1 MLWLSPER
9 VELLGVTLPGVTM
22 VSVDRT
28 TTRLAEEWS
37 DLGPHVVF
45 ADAAEQRVTVTVR
58 RAAQGGEGLL
68 TPGAIRPGAQG
79 TLTLRVRASAGDAKG
94 TTVSA
99 SVVVT
104 GVEHSAGPTRG
115 VEQTIRMAAVSSD
128 GALDPISEA
137 ANP

>member
-9 VELLGVTLPGVTM
+9 VELLGASLSGVTM
-22 VSVDRT
+22 VSVDRV

-58 RAAQGGEGLL
+58 RGAQGGEGLL
-68 TPGAIRPGAQG
+68 TPAAIRPGAQG
-79 TLTLRVRASAGDAKG
+79 TLTLRANPSAGDGKG
-94 TTVSA
+94 TSVTA

-104 GVEHSAGPTRG
+104 GVEHGAGAKRG
-115 VEQTIRMAAVSSD
+115 VEQTIRMVAVSSD

-137 ANP
+137 NSA